1 MAAYQNTSNKCPSQ
15 NTAMSALRSNASIR
29 ETSKVGSALPPETN
43 VGRYRLTTP
52 ARIGVMRALNR
63 NVERVFDASRKD
75 RAGGKLKRD
84 QRTGT
89 PTERSDRFVCSALAS
104 A

>member
-15 NTAMSALRSNASIR
+15 NTAMSALRSKASIR

-52 ARIGVMRALNR
+52 AGIGVMGALNR

-75 RAGGKLKRD
+75 RARGEAD
-84 QRTGT
+84 QRTG
-89 PTERSDRFVCSALAS
+89 PPKECSDRLVCSARAS

>member
-1 MAAYQNTSNKCPSQ
+1 
-15 NTAMSALRSNASIR
+15 
-29 ETSKVGSALPPETN
+29 
-43 VGRYRLTTP
+43 
-52 ARIGVMRALNR
+52 MRALNR
-63 NVERVFDASRKD
+63 YVERVFDASRKD